1 MSLQIGATISNGLR
15 RVANRNGLLLVL
27 ASVVLGTA
35 WQVAF
40 NSAVAAALPSE
51 IAGELAPAVNGPLP
65 VLVALAVAT
74 FLLLPVL
81 SIAAVRTFVAGETD
95 RIPREFFTRRMVWV
109 VANLVVGG
117 LAFSVLLMI
126 GTLLLVIPGIV
137 VYVSLLFMTVFVAV
151 EDENFVA
158 AMRDSWQ
165 LTRGSW
171 LRLFGLLLVVIVPFT
186 VAATA
191 LSTGLAVAFGSTSA
205 VPTLVTV
212 ALSMPF
218 SVVILG
224 VLAEAFVRLRDER
237 DREPGSGARDA
248 ADAGVRTV

>member
-1 MSLQIGATISNGLR
+1 MSLQIGATIANGLR

-40 NSAVAAALPSE
+40 NSAAAAALPPE
-51 IAGELAPAVNGPLP
+51 IAGELAPAIDGPFP

-109 VANLVVGG
+109 VANLAVGG
-117 LAFSVLLMI
+117 LAFSALLMV

-158 AMRDSWQ
+158 AMRDSWR
-165 LTRGSW
+165 LTRGNW

-186 VAATA
+186 VVISV
-191 LSTGLAVAFGSTSA
+191 LSAGLAIAFGPASA
-205 VPTLVTV
+205 VPTLATVT
-212 ALSMPF
+212 LSMPF
-218 SVVILG
+218 SIVILG
-224 VLAEAFVRLRDER
+224 VLAEAFLRLRDER
-237 DREPGSGARDA
+237 GREPAPGARDA
-248 ADAGVRTV
+248 TDAGTRAI